1 MYKLR
6 LVNAPLF
13 NVGEKQMSIT
23 VSKTV
28 YSMMKRDLDAKKKK
42 LVKMQAEIAEIE
54 KTFKSVKVIALRKRK

>member
-1 MYKLR
+1 
-6 LVNAPLF
+6 
-13 NVGEKQMSIT
+13 MSIT